1 MNPPAHGTKR
11 YRPDIDGL
19 RAIAVLLVLIFHF
32 RLVPSVAGGF
42 TGVDV
47 FFVISGFLITAIIRA
62 DLAAGDFNIYGF
74 YAART
79 RRLGPALIAT
89 LAATTI
95 AGIVYLY
102 PNDLVELA
110 NQILSSQAYVANI
123 YFWRNVNYFG
133 LSADSVF
140 LLHTWSLAVEEQFY
154 LFFPLLLILLKRLN
168 RRNFW
173 IVLALLALASFG
185 LNIETVGAKP
195 GTAFYLLPTRA
206 WELLIGAFATQFDRL
221 AGKRWVLEACSLSGL
236 VAIVAGAVLY
246 RPSMSFPG
254 FFALIPTLGTALVL
268 GSGAAAPT
276 FAHRQLGRQPLRYV
290 GKISYPLYLVHWPLI
305 VFCNV
310 ATGERSGWPVRM
322 AMFLVSIAAAAAIFH
337 LAERPIRERR
347 FLRTTRTLVMAY
359 LLALAASAALFAL
372 ARASNGWPQRFPAET
387 LRLAAFEGDR
397 TPPWSECEFAGRSPQ
412 AFEHPCLIGKP
423 GATPQWLIIGDS
435 HAWASRDAFDQWLAS
450 QGSTGIFA
458 FRHECL
464 PVNGIRLLGD
474 NGQCHEF
481 NDAALAFAAS
491 HPSIQSV
498 LLVSTWRQAPELHVS
513 IDEHV
518 QLDRAAALALFKT
531 RFAATVRQFHDL
543 GKHVYVWA
551 PVPGARTSVPQALAR
566 ASLTGKPA
574 GIEISRDDYLRE
586 FAFFFDDLKDSA
598 ADIDGVFSPADAL
611 CSTGTCVVEIGGNP
625 VYFDNSHL
633 TRSSAG
639 LIAGMLEKGPR
650 PARDR

>member
-1 MNPPAHGTKR
+1 MNPPAHGIKR

-32 RLVPSVAGGF
+32 RLIPSVDGGF

-47 FFVISGFLITAIIRA
+47 FFVISGFLITSIIRA
-62 DLAAGDFNIYGF
+62 DLETSRFNIYGF
-74 YAART
+74 YAARV
-79 RRLGPALIAT
+79 RRLGPALIVT

-95 AGIVYLY
+95 AGVVYLY
-102 PNDLVELA
+102 PHDLIELA

-154 LFFPLLLILLKRLN
+154 LFFPLLLILLRRLD
-168 RRNFW
+168 RRAFW
-173 IVLALLALASFG
+173 IVLASLAIVSFG
-185 LNIETVGAKP
+185 LNVATVGAKP

-206 WELLIGAFATQFDRL
+206 WELLIGALAPQFDRL
-221 AGKRWVLEACSLSGL
+221 AKQPWLLETCSVSGL
-236 VAIVAGAVLY
+236 GLIVAGAVFY

-310 ATGERSGWPVRM
+310 AAGERSAWPLRL

-347 FLRTTRTLVMAY
+347 ILGTTRTLVVAY
-359 LLALAASAALFAL
+359 LLALALSAGLFAL

-387 LRLAAFEGDR
+387 LRLAAFEDDR
-397 TPPWSECEFAGRSPQ
+397 TPPWNECEFAGRSPQ
-412 AFEHPCLIGKP
+412 AFVRPCLIGKP
-423 GATPQWLIIGDS
+423 GAAPKWLIIGDS
-435 HAWASRDAFDQWLAS
+435 HAWASRDAFDRWLAS
-450 QGSTGIFA
+450 QGTAGVFA
-458 FRHECL
+458 FRHECP

-481 NDAALAFAAS
+481 NDRALAFAAS
-491 HPSIQSV
+491 QPSIQSV

-513 IDEHV
+513 TDEHL
-518 QLDRAAALALFKT
+518 QLRRDAALALFKT
-531 RFAATVRQFHDL
+531 RFAVTVRQFHDL
-543 GKHVYVWA
+543 GKRVYVWA
-551 PVPGARTSVPQALAR
+551 PVPGASTSVPQALAR
-566 ASLTGKPA
+566 ASLLGRPA
-574 GIEISRDDYLRE
+574 GIEISREDYLQE
-586 FAFFFDDLKDSA
+586 FAFFFDDLKESA
-598 ADIDGVFSPADAL
+598 ADIDGVFSPADVL
-611 CSTGTCVVEIGGNP
+611 CSTGTCLVAIDGNP

-650 PARDR
+650 PVREP